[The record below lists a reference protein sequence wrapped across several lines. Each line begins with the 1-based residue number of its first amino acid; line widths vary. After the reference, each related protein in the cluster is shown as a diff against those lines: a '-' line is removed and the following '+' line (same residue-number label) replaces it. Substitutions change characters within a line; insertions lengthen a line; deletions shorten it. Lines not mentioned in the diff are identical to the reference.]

1 MVARGMFVK
10 ESGRVCAV
18 TSLPPT
24 MRMSMPR
31 MMYSVTTRL
40 GTRPTATMKPLAIP
54 QASPMPRPMANT
66 TGTPIP
72 GWWPN
77 IEADTYADRPSTEP
91 IDRSTFRLTTTMVSP
106 SASSA

>member
-1 MVARGMFVK
+1 M
-10 ESGRVCAV
+10 
-18 TSLPPT
+18 
-24 MRMSMPR
+24 
-31 MMYSVTTRL
+31 
-40 GTRPTATMKPLAIP
+40 
-54 QASPMPRPMANT
+54 
-66 TGTPIP
+66 P